1 MNNIFTERSSKQVA
15 NWLLIG
21 VGMIVIQVLL
31 GGITRLT
38 ESGLS
43 ITEWKP
49 ITGAL
54 PPLNEVAWQA
64 EFDRYKVTDQFKYV
78 HQNFSLSDF
87 KFIFFWEWF
96 HRLWARLMG
105 MVFLAGFIYFIATKK
120 FKKPMIL
127 PMVILFLLGAM
138 QGAIGWIMVKSGLVP
153 EKYFVGHIQ
162 LTTHFIAAMGLLCY
176 TLWFALRLKIKPQQ
190 VMVNAASQKMLVL
203 ILIVFV
209 FQLIYGGFMAG
220 IKAAVVAPTWPDI
233 NGQFVPAGINELSP
247 AIKNIFYN
255 PLIIHFIHRG
265 LAYLLFVLVL
275 LWWLKS
281 KRIPNNT
288 LFSNLRL
295 WFILLISIQVA
306 LGILTVLNAT
316 YSNRLV
322 WLGVSHQFTAMLLLM
337 VITALL
343 FVVQKKQPLL

>member
-1 MNNIFTERSSKQVA
+1 MNERSSKQVA

-21 VGMIVIQVLL
+21 VGMIVVQVLL

-54 PPLNEVAWQA
+54 PPLNEAAWQA

-96 HRLWARLMG
+96 HRVWARLMG
-105 MVFLAGFIYFIATKK
+105 MVFLVGFIYFIATKK

-127 PMVILFLLGAM
+127 PLILLFLLGAL
-138 QGAIGWIMVKSGLVP
+138 QGAIGWIMVKSGLLP

-176 TLWFALRLKIKPQQ
+176 TLWFALRLKVKQQ
-190 VMVNAASQKMLVL
+190 QIMINASLQKMLL
-203 ILIVFV
+203 SILIILI
-209 FQLIYGGFMAG
+209 FQLVYGGFMAG
-220 IKAAVVAPTWPDI
+220 TKGAVVAPTWPDI
-233 NGQFVPAGINELSP
+233 NGQFIPAGINELTP
-247 AIKNIFYN
+247 AVKNLFYN
-255 PLIIHFIHRG
+255 PLAIHFVHRG

-275 LWWLKS
+275 LWWVKA
-281 KRIPNNT
+281 KVIQDNK
-288 LFSNLRL
+288 LFNKLRV
-295 WFILLISIQVA
+295 WFVLLIAVQVV

-316 YSNRLV
+316 YANRLIS
-322 WLGVSHQFTAMLLLM
+322 LGVSHQFAAMLLLM
-337 VITALL
+337 VITTLL
-343 FVVQKKQPLL
+343 FIVRKKQPVL